1 MSPKLALHQAI
12 DNLSEPECQRLL
24 LLVNHWHASIAP
36 AMVRLT
42 QNPTFRIPTQ
52 SFPIFAPVSPILGT
66 GINASA
72 QLIEERH

>member
-12 DNLSEPECQRLL
+12 DNLSEPECNRLL
-24 LLVNHWHASIAP
+24 LLINAWHDSIAP
-36 AMVRLT
+36 TMVRLT

-52 SFPIFAPVSPILGT
+52 GFPVFTPVSPILGT

-72 QLIEERH
+72 QLIEERR